1 MRALRSNIG
10 KKVVAMSSLFSL
22 LSLLI
27 FPVFLGDQ
35 HNTSN
40 KYAEWL
46 RSQLGSVTSDA
57 VEYAFTEALEADAEN
72 LDVFIETFVNAYTS
86 ASLELEPASVTNVAI
101 FALLKDR
108 NKLIDSA
115 VTPHLLL
122 KSALV
127 RTMSSQDRAGAA
139 FGNAFERAN
148 AVKFGQQVSIFYNS
162 LSFLLS
168 AGGANPIS
176 PRAP

>member
-1 MRALRSNIG
+1 MRVLRSHTG
-10 KKVVAMSSLFSL
+10 KRIVAISLLLSF
-22 LSLLI
+22 LSLLV
-27 FPVFLGDQ
+27 FPVLRVDQ

-40 KYAEWL
+40 RYANWL

-57 VEYAFTEALEADAEN
+57 VEYAFSAALEADAES
-72 LDVFIETFVNAYTS
+72 LEVFIETFVNAYTS
-86 ASLELEPASVTNVAI
+86 ASLEIGQASITNVAI
-101 FALLKDR
+101 FALLKHR

-148 AVKFGQQVSIFYNS
+148 AVKFGQQVSIVYTS
-162 LSFLLS
+162 LSSLLN

>member
-10 KKVVAMSSLFSL
+10 KKIVAMSLLLSLS
-22 LSLLI
+22 SLLI
-27 FPVFLGDQ
+27 FPVLHGDQ

-40 KYAEWL
+40 RYAEWL

-57 VEYAFTEALEADAEN
+57 VEYAFTTALEADAEN
-72 LDVFIETFVNAYTS
+72 LDVFIEAFVSAYTS
-86 ASLELEPASVTNVAI
+86 ASLELERASITNVAI
-101 FALLKDR
+101 LALLKHR
-108 NKLIDSA
+108 YKLIDSA

-148 AVKFGQQVSIFYNS
+148 AVRFGQQVSIIYTS
-162 LSFLLS
+162 LSSLLS